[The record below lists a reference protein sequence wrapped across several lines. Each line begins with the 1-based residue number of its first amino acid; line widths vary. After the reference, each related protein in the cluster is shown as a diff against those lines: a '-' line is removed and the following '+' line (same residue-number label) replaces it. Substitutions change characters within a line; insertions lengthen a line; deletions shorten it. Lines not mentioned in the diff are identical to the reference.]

1 MKIIDKIK
9 ERETLT
15 PTENQI
21 AEYIRSHPG
30 DVVNMNLDEL
40 AEAIYVSKSTII
52 RFCKKIGFHGH
63 KELCVELARELH
75 AFEADDIELD
85 VSMPFAKGESIQ
97 TTARKMMALNYKA
110 IADTYQGLD
119 YDILLTIAR
128 SIRDRR
134 KVALYA
140 LDENYLEAMDFSARL
155 QSLGYQCNIANFPGM
170 TIQCA
175 LSHREDTA
183 ALFISYSGRES
194 SLLAGARILNERRI
208 PFFMITGPISST
220 LRKLS
225 SQTVEV
231 SFYEPFPKAS
241 AIGSRAGI
249 SLLMDIRYAM
259 IFNMDFDKNM
269 AIMNANSEYRRR
281 LSEQGEKNGGI

>member
-9 ERETLT
+9 EREILT

-30 DVVNMNLDEL
+30 DVVNMTLDEL
-40 AEAIYVSKSTII
+40 AESIYVSKSTII

-75 AFEADDIELD
+75 AFEADDVELD
-85 VSMPFAKGESIQ
+85 VSMPFARGESIQ

-119 YDILLTIAR
+119 YETLHTIAKAVR
-128 SIRDRR
+128 KRR
-134 KVALYA
+134 KVAVYA
-140 LDENYLEAMDFSARL
+140 LEENYLAAMDFSIRL
-155 QSLGYQCNIANFPGM
+155 QTLGYHCSIASFPGM

-183 ALFISYSGRES
+183 ALFISYGGREAP
-194 SLLAGARILNERRI
+194 LLASARILGERRI
-208 PFFMITGPISST
+208 PVFLITGPISSPI
-220 LRKLS
+220 RRLS
-225 SQTVEV
+225 SQTAEV
-231 SFYEPFPKAS
+231 SFYEPFPKTS

-249 SLLMDIRYAM
+249 SLMMDILYAM
-259 IFNMDFDKNM
+259 IFNMDYEKNM
-269 AIMNANSEYRRR
+269 AVLNANAEYRRR
-281 LSEQGEKNGGI
+281 FSEQSDQG